1 MDDPQRELKQWLAEK
16 VSPHGEAKRLADA
29 TGLSSDKIT
38 RSKELE
44 SSDPKK
50 RRTLQYE
57 EIRAIAMYFHELP
70 PGYEGM
76 KQWLRDADA
85 TMPERQVG
93 DVKPQP
99 LTPLA
104 GAIHNARKRRGA
116 SIRDVARATGKSIDA
131 VVAWEDGVSS
141 PDRDQ
146 LEAIAAFLRVDARAL
161 ERGIVAATDSEELG
175 DATFVSD
182 ELPRYVGP
190 RDVEKL
196 GVVAAGDDGD
206 FEFNGKVAEYVPR
219 PKGLADRP
227 GVFSL
232 EIISDSMYPAYRK
245 FDPIFC
251 DRLEPQ
257 IGDDVVIETF
267 PEEGASVGKAFVK
280 RLKKRTNSTIV
291 VEQFNPP
298 KEITFDPYAIK
309 HLWRVVPHRELHGL

>member
-1 MDDPQRELKQWLAEK
+1 MGKSKISTNRLRERMAAIGQPAEKGGQTWLAKQTGMSQQGVQSILAGASGRPRLLREIANALETTEAYLL
-16 VSPHGEAKRLADA
+16 GE
-29 TGLSSDKIT
+29 SN
-38 RSKELE
+38 
-44 SSDPKK
+44 DP
-50 RRTLQYE
+50 
-57 EIRAIAMYFHELP
+57 AP
-70 PGYEGM
+70 
-76 KQWLRDADA
+76 D
-85 TMPERQVG
+85 RQIG
-93 DVKPQP
+93 DVKSQP

-104 GAIHNARKRRGA
+104 EAIHNARKRRGA
-116 SIRDVARATGKSIDA
+116 SIRDLARATGNSIDV
-131 VVAWEDGVSS
+131 VVAWEDGASS
-141 PDRDQ
+141 PERNQ
-146 LEAIAAFLRVDARAL
+146 LEEIATFLRVDARAL
-161 ERGIVAATDSEELG
+161 ERGSVTATGGEELG

-267 PEEGASVGKAFVK
+267 PEEGASAGKAFVK

>member
-1 MDDPQRELKQWLAEK
+1 MGKSKINPERLRERMIAIGQPPEKGGQTWLAKQTGMTQQGVQSILTGASGRPRLLREIATAVETTEAYLLGESDDPT
-16 VSPHGEAKRLADA
+16 P
-29 TGLSSDKIT
+29 
-38 RSKELE
+38 
-44 SSDPKK
+44 
-50 RRTLQYE
+50 RRPD
-57 EIRAIAMYFHELP
+57 FD
-70 PGYEGM
+70 
-76 KQWLRDADA
+76 LRGA
-85 TMPERQVG
+85 
-93 DVKPQP
+93 VKPQP

-104 GAIHNARKRRGA
+104 EAIHYARRRRGV
-116 SIRDVARATGKSIDA
+116 SIRDLAKATGNSIDD
-131 VVAWEDGVSS
+131 VVAWEDGASS
-141 PDRDQ
+141 PDGAQ
-146 LEAIAAFLRVDARAL
+146 LEKIATFLRVEGKAL
-161 ERGIVAATDSEELG
+161 KHGSVTATDSDELG

-182 ELPRYVGP
+182 EMPRFVGP

-206 FEFNGKVAEYVPR
+206 FEFNGKVAAYVPR
-219 PKGLADRP
+219 PKGLIDRP

-232 EIISDSMYPAYRK
+232 EIISDSMYPAYQK

-267 PEEGASVGKAFVK
+267 PEDGASVGKAFVK

-309 HLWRVVPHRELHGL
+309 HLWRVVPRRELHGH